1 MMTIQGSP
9 RPQAEIE
16 QMLTEI
22 CADLIV
28 AIREGMTLNGAPQ
41 PSTLA
46 FVISA
51 AGDLCVVQMLD
62 VAQHLAV
69 FAAAVQQQDANG
81 LVFFHDGW
89 ITVDGGRRTEAL
101 LVVWA
106 TRWGTAKGFAH
117 TYEPMPR
124 GICFNAVLEAESGHL
139 LPYLQVFNC
148 PVEIAAD

>member
-51 AGDLCVVQMLD
+51 AGDLC
-62 VAQHLAV
+62 A
-69 FAAAVQQQDANG
+69 
-81 LVFFHDGW
+81 
-89 ITVDGGRRTEAL
+89 TTGRERTCVL
-101 LVVWA
+101 
-106 TRWGTAKGFAH
+106 
-117 TYEPMPR
+117 PR
-124 GICFNAVLEAESGHL
+124 RMDHR
-139 LPYLQVFNC
+139 
-148 PVEIAAD
+148 